1 MKVGILT
8 FHCAHNYGAVL
19 QAYAL
24 QQYISQLG
32 HTVEIIDIR
41 PSFLGYRRNVIR
53 QCISFKH
60 PFESIKRLRD
70 EMKIYKLRQ
79 QRWDGFN
86 NFITKRLHLSERCNQ
101 VPDNFDAYIVGS
113 DQVWNMKTTRG
124 LYPPYFCDFG
134 FPKQKKIYASYAAS
148 MEITEFS
155 QQQKSLLQRKLSIFD
170 FIGVREDKM
179 VGLIENLIG
188 RDVYKNLDPTLL
200 VDTKIWESL
209 PLYPVQSKKYVLLYK
224 VWSDNNSRRI
234 AQLIANKLGAEVIE
248 LVSWLDVKTN
258 HNKYQAATPEM
269 FVSLIKYADYVV
281 TDSFHGTAFS
291 IIFQKDFYCV
301 KVNDGQNRMSDILSS
316 LGLYDRFVDK
326 TSNPDIT
333 GIDYNPVMQELSS
346 MQNMSRAYI
355 KKILNNK
362 KDE

>member
-1 MKVGILT
+1 
-8 FHCAHNYGAVL
+8 
-19 QAYAL
+19 
-24 QQYISQLG
+24 
-32 HTVEIIDIR
+32 
-41 PSFLGYRRNVIR
+41 
-53 QCISFKH
+53 
-60 PFESIKRLRD
+60 
-70 EMKIYKLRQ
+70 
-79 QRWDGFN
+79 
-86 NFITKRLHLSERCNQ
+86 
-101 VPDNFDAYIVGS
+101 
-113 DQVWNMKTTRG
+113 
-124 LYPPYFCDFG
+124 
-134 FPKQKKIYASYAAS
+134 

-170 FIGVREDKM
+170 FIGVREDTM

-234 AQLIANKLGAEVIE
+234 AQLIANKLGAQVIE

-326 TSNPDIT
+326 TSNPDISS
-333 GIDYNPVMQELSS
+333 IDYKHVMQELSS

-355 KKILNNK
+355 KKILNKK

>member
-1 MKVGILT
+1 
-8 FHCAHNYGAVL
+8 
-19 QAYAL
+19 
-24 QQYISQLG
+24 
-32 HTVEIIDIR
+32 
-41 PSFLGYRRNVIR
+41 
-53 QCISFKH
+53 
-60 PFESIKRLRD
+60 
-70 EMKIYKLRQ
+70 
-79 QRWDGFN
+79 
-86 NFITKRLHLSERCNQ
+86 
-101 VPDNFDAYIVGS
+101 
-113 DQVWNMKTTRG
+113 
-124 LYPPYFCDFG
+124 
-134 FPKQKKIYASYAAS
+134 
-148 MEITEFS
+148 
-155 QQQKSLLQRKLSIFD
+155 
-170 FIGVREDKM
+170 M

-209 PLYPVQSKKYVLLYK
+209 PLYPVESKKYVLLYK

-326 TSNPDIT
+326 TSNPDISS
-333 GIDYNPVMQELSS
+333 IDYKPVMQELSS

-362 KDE
+362 KDD